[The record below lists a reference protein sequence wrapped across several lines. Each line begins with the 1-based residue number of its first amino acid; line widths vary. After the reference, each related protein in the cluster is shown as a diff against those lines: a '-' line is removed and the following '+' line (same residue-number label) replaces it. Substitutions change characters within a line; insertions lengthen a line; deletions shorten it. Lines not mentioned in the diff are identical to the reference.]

1 MSDKWVPR
9 TSRPVIMGS
18 RYMVS
23 TGHYLAS
30 LAATRILDAGGNA
43 VDAGVA
49 AGLCLNVVQ
58 PDLTNIGGVAPICLY
73 QADTGR
79 VATISGLGHWPAGT
93 DLDYFTRTGHIPVG
107 LPRSVVPAAMGAW
120 LTALERFGTMSLRAV
135 AAPAVELAAEGFPVH
150 AVMHDTMSEPK
161 AVANLRRWP
170 GNASV
175 FLDAHGDPLPVG
187 ARCVQTDLAATLT
200 RLGDADATGTTREAG
215 IAAARDRFY
224 RGDIA
229 AELVRFSR
237 EGGGWLSEQDLAGF
251 EPEVEDALSV
261 DYRGAR
267 VYGCGPWC
275 QGPVVLQTL
284 GILAGYDLAALPL
297 GGTDYYHV
305 ILEALKAA
313 FADRDRYYGDP
324 RFVPVPVEGLLS
336 PEYAATRRAGIDLG
350 AASPGMPAPG
360 DAWAFNGTPEPEPS
374 QWRFPTPAGGPSQP
388 DTSYL
393 CVVDSAGNAFS
404 ATPSDGVTGTPIVPG
419 LGFIISSRGV
429 QSWIDQR
436 HPASIRPGK
445 RPRLTPNPGLVVKP
459 GEFVMPYGTPGADVQ
474 PQAMVQFLVAH
485 LDHGLDPQ
493 AAVEV
498 PRAAT
503 YSYPGTHDPHPY
515 HAGLVRLEGRAGREV
530 AAGLVAKGHRVESW
544 PELTGVA
551 GSVGAIR
558 AEVDGRGYFGAAD
571 PRRVAYALGW

>member
-1 MSDKWVPR
+1 MSSKWVPD
-9 TSRPVIMGS
+9 TTRPVIMGS
-18 RYMVS
+18 HYMVS

-49 AGLCLNVVQ
+49 AGLCLNVTQ

-79 VATISGLGHWPAGT
+79 VFTVSGLGSWPRET
-93 DLDYFTRTGHIPVG
+93 DIDYFTRSGQIPDG

-120 LTALERFGTMSLRAV
+120 LTALERFGTMSFREV
-135 AAPAVELAAEGFPVH
+135 AEPAIELAANGFPVH
-150 AVMHDTMSEPK
+150 AVMHDTLSEPS

-170 GNASV
+170 SNAAI
-175 FLDAHGDPLPVG
+175 FLDGLGEPLPVG
-187 ARCVQTDLAATLT
+187 HQCVQADLATTLSK
-200 RLGDADATGTTREAG
+200 LADAEAGSTRREEG

-229 AELVRFSR
+229 DAMVRFSR
-237 EGGGWLSEQDLAGF
+237 ENGGWLSAADLAEF
-251 EPEVEDALSV
+251 EPEVEEALSV
-261 DYRGAR
+261 NYRGVD

-284 GILAGYDLAALPL
+284 NILEGYDLGEIPL
-297 GGTDYYHV
+297 GGADYYHI

-324 RFVPVPVEGLLS
+324 RFVAVPTAGLLS
-336 PEYAATRRAGIDLG
+336 KEYAAAWRARIDVAG
-350 AASPGMPAPG
+350 ACPGMPEPG
-360 DAWAFNGTPEPEPS
+360 DAWAYAGCPEPAPS
-374 QWRFPTPAGGPSQP
+374 QWRFPTPLGGPAQP

-404 ATPSDGVTGTPIVPG
+404 ATPSDGVTGTPVVPG
-419 LGFIISSRGV
+419 LGCIISSRGV
-429 QSWIDQR
+429 QSWVDQS
-436 HPASIRPGK
+436 HPSCIRPGK
-445 RPRLTPNPGLVVKP
+445 RPRLTPSPGMVVKP
-459 GEFVMPYGTPGADVQ
+459 GEFVMPYGTPGNDVQ
-474 PQAMVQFLVAH
+474 PQAMVQFLVGH

-493 AAVEV
+493 RAVET

-503 YSYPGTHDPHPY
+503 YSFPGTTHPHPY
-515 HAGLVRLEGRAGREV
+515 NVGLVRLEERAGADV
-530 AAGLVAKGHRVESW
+530 ARSLTEMGHRVESW
-544 PELTGVA
+544 PPLTGVA
-551 GSVGAIR
+551 GSVCAAR
-558 AEVDGRGYFGAAD
+558 AEIGGGRYVGAAD

>member
-18 RYMVS
+18 HYMVS

-30 LAATRILDAGGNA
+30 LAATRILDRGGNA

-49 AGLCLNVVQ
+49 AGLCLNVTQ

-73 QADTGR
+73 QADAGR
-79 VATISGLGHWPAGT
+79 VYTVSGLGTWPRET
-93 DLDYFTRTGHIPVG
+93 DLDYFVRKGHIPVG

-120 LTALERFGTMSLRAV
+120 LTALERFGTMTFREV
-135 AAPAVELAAEGFPVH
+135 AEPATELAADGFAVH
-150 AVMHDTMSEPK
+150 SVMHDTMAEPD
-161 AVANLRRWP
+161 AVAQLRRWP
-170 GNASV
+170 SNAEI
-175 FLDAHGDPLPVG
+175 FLDGNGNPLAVG
-187 ARCVQTDLAATLT
+187 ERCVQTDLAATLT
-200 RLGDADATGTTREAG
+200 KLADAGTGANREQG

-229 AELVRFSR
+229 ERMVRFAR
-237 EGGGWLSEQDLAGF
+237 DNGGWLSTSDLAGF
-251 EPEVEDALSV
+251 EPEVEEALTV
-261 DYRGAR
+261 NYRGYD

-275 QGPVVLQTL
+275 QGPLVLQTL
-284 GILAGYDLAALPL
+284 NILEGYDLAAIPL
-297 GGTDYYHV
+297 GSVDHYHV
-305 ILEALKAA
+305 ILEALKAG

-324 RFVPVPVEGLLS
+324 RFVDVPLDGLLS
-336 PEYAATRRAGIDLG
+336 KEYAATRRAGIDLG
-350 AASPGMPAPG
+350 AASPGMPEPG
-360 DAWAFNGTPEPEPS
+360 DAWAFSAAERVPSEWTFPEPV
-374 QWRFPTPAGGPSQP
+374 GGPAQP

-419 LGFIISSRGV
+419 LGCIISSRGV

-436 HPASIRPGK
+436 HPAAIRPGK
-445 RPRLTPNPGLVVKP
+445 RPRLTPNPGMVVKP

-474 PQAMVQFLVAH
+474 PQAMVQFLVGH

-493 AAVEV
+493 RAVET

-515 HAGLVRLEGRAGREV
+515 RAGLVRVEGKAGADV
-530 AAGLVAKGHRVESW
+530 ARGLAERGHRVESW

-551 GSVGAIR
+551 GSLGAIR
-558 AEVDGRGYFGAAD
+558 AEVDRRRYVGAAD